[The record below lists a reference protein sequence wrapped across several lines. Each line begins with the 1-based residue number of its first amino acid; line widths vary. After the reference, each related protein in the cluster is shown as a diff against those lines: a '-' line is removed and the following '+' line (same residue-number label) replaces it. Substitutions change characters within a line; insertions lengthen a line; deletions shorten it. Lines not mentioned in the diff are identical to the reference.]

1 MKCPDRQIH
10 KQCWI
15 FIERT
20 DGEAEAPILWPP
32 DVKTQL
38 NGKNPDAGK
47 DWRQKEKGEAEDEM
61 VRWIPN
67 SMDMNLSKLH
77 ETVKNKGAWQ
87 PAVHGGAK
95 SWTQLSDWTA
105 KTT

>member
-1 MKCPDRQIH
+1 
-10 KQCWI
+10 
-15 FIERT
+15 
-20 DGEAEAPILWPP
+20 
-32 DVKTQL
+32 
-38 NGKNPDAGK
+38 
-47 DWRQKEKGEAEDEM
+47 M

-95 SWTQLSDWTA
+95 SWTRLSD
-105 KTT
+105 